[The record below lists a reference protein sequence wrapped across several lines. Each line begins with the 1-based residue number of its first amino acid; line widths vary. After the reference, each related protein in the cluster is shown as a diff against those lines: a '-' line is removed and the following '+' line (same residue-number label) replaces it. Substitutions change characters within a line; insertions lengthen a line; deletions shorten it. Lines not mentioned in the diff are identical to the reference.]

1 MLIVHILVALTS
13 LIVAGLNAFFPS
25 LKKLRLTYGLVFAT
39 LGTGTY
45 LIVTTPSHMLT
56 TCMEGLI
63 YIGVVTTAIVYSTNK
78 LSR

>member
-13 LIVAGLNAFFPS
+13 LIVAGFNAFTPTVE
-25 LKKLRLTYGLVFAT
+25 KLRLTYALVFAT

-45 LIVTTPSHMLT
+45 LIVTTPAHMLT
-56 TCMEGLI
+56 TCMEGLV
-63 YIGVVTTAIVYSTNK
+63 YIFVVTFAIVYSTNK